1 MPHNRINPSAVSTPR
16 GYSHVVEAT
25 GSRLIFISGQ
35 VAADA
40 TGAIAGE
47 GDLAAQ
53 ATKVFE
59 NLSACLAAAGASF
72 ADVTKIT
79 TFVVNYQPEHR
90 AVIAEARER
99 HLPADEPPAST
110 LVGVQALARPEF
122 LIEIEA
128 TVVV

>member
-1 MPHNRINPSAVSTPR
+1 MPHNRINPPEVSTPR

-25 GSRLIFISGQ
+25 GARLIFISGQ

-40 TGAIAGE
+40 SGAIVGE

-53 ATKVFE
+53 ARQVFA
-59 NLSACLAAAGASF
+59 NLKACLDAAGATF

-99 HLPADEPPAST
+99 HLPADVPPAST

-128 TVVV
+128 TAVV